1 MKLVRLLLF
10 MLFPLQG
17 FAQAIIKE
25 VKEQDPLRTT
35 TYSFPKVILPN
46 KAIATKINN
55 DLMHD
60 FLDIEP
66 GKVKKSIF
74 EKVWGANGTIP
85 SLIDVGYKTIR
96 NTSKLLC
103 MELYGEGCGA
113 YCEGFTHYYTYD
125 LTTGARLK
133 LEQILSV
140 AGQKLVLDSVKAR
153 KANEIRNHI
162 AAIKDS
168 LTNPSVLNR
177 QDDKEYYTEALDMY
191 EACQT
196 STYEPELPYMK
207 FYVTDKELHVIL
219 ERCSA
224 HVNRALD
231 ELYEFDFVFDLK
243 KIDVMLTKEFKTR
256 L

>member
-1 MKLVRLLLF
+1 MKLVRLLLLV
-10 MLFPLQG
+10 LFPLQG

-25 VKEQDPLRTT
+25 IEEQDPRRTT
-35 TYSFPKVILPN
+35 TYSFPKVILPT
-46 KAIATKINN
+46 KTIATKINN
-55 DLMHD
+55 DLIHD

-74 EKVWGANGTIP
+74 ENVWGANETIP
-85 SLIDVGYKTIR
+85 SLIDVTYKTVR

-103 MELYGEGCGA
+103 LELSGEGCGA
-113 YCEGFTHYYTYD
+113 YCENFTRYYTYD

-133 LEQILSV
+133 LEQILTA
-140 AGQKLVLDSVKAR
+140 AGQKLVLDSVKSG
-153 KANEIRNHI
+153 KANEIRRHI
-162 AAIKDS
+162 VAIKDS
-168 LTNPSVLNR
+168 LTKPSMLSR

-191 EACQT
+191 EACLT
-196 STYEPELPYMK
+196 DTYEPELQHMR
-207 FYVTDKELHVIL
+207 FYVTDNELHVIL

-231 ELYEFDFVFDLK
+231 DLYEFDFVFDLK
-243 KIDVMLTKEFKTR
+243 KMEAVFSKEFSTK